1 MGDRGWSGLHAEPGT
16 ARFRIR
22 GRGRNSRTAQHRGL
36 DHLGRRAN
44 YRLGRESASRSPR
57 LLESCRSPR
66 FRYDRQPG
74 RIDGGNSL
82 NPFPLCRHPHGLA
95 MVISL
100 HAAPASAA
108 PVTAPST
115 FAEVY
120 RDNAQRVTRWASC
133 LGGVDCDVEDV
144 VQEVFLVVSRKLTSV
159 RDKGAF
165 ASWLFQIT
173 RKIVANHRRRL
184 RWRQLWTGHDKE
196 LDRIPW
202 GGSDPAAELE
212 RRRMVTLLQLAI
224 DRLPDKY
231 RTVFVLYEIRSE

>member
-1 MGDRGWSGLHAEPGT
+1 
-16 ARFRIR
+16 
-22 GRGRNSRTAQHRGL
+22 
-36 DHLGRRAN
+36 
-44 YRLGRESASRSPR
+44 
-57 LLESCRSPR
+57 
-66 FRYDRQPG
+66 
-74 RIDGGNSL
+74 
-82 NPFPLCRHPHGLA
+82 

-144 VQEVFLVVSRKLTSV
+144 VQEVFLVASRKLTSV
-159 RDKGAF
+159 RDRGAF

-231 RTVFVLYEIRSE
+231 RTVFVLYEIEGLSTQAIAGLCQRNMSTVRVQLARGRERFLQAYQRLVRREVGSAGIGLADAADRVVRPDAEPLTHAGGKRS

>member
-1 MGDRGWSGLHAEPGT
+1 
-16 ARFRIR
+16 
-22 GRGRNSRTAQHRGL
+22 
-36 DHLGRRAN
+36 
-44 YRLGRESASRSPR
+44 
-57 LLESCRSPR
+57 
-66 FRYDRQPG
+66 
-74 RIDGGNSL
+74 
-82 NPFPLCRHPHGLA
+82 

-115 FAEVY
+115 FAEAY

-144 VQEVFLVVSRKLTSV
+144 VQEVFLVVSRRLASV

-196 LDRIPW
+196 LERIPW
-202 GGSDPAAELE
+202 DGSDPAAELE

-231 RTVFVLYEIRSE
+231 RTVFVLYEIEGLSTQAIASLCQRNMSTVRVQLARARERFLAAYQRLVRREVGRAGIGLADAADRVIRPDAERLTHAGGKRS